1 MATVRDL
8 LRSAERLASDSPR
21 RDAEVLLCHCLDK
34 TRTWLYAWPD
44 SDVPPEC
51 ERRFTELLSR
61 RECGQPVAYLTGQ
74 REFWSLSLA
83 VSEAT
88 LIPRPETEILVAWAL
103 ELSLPGAAAV
113 LDLGTGSGAIALAV
127 ASERPGWRVSAVDS
141 NPEALDVARANAA
154 RLQLGR
160 VEFLRSDWYGALG
173 GRRFD
178 LLLANPPYIDGT
190 DPHLQRGD
198 LRFEPRSALVAGEAG
213 IADLARLVADAPAH
227 LSPGG
232 WFLLEHGFQQG
243 PQVRDMLGGTG
254 FSAIAT
260 RPDLAG
266 LERVSGGCL
275 RAD

>member
-141 NPEALDVARANAA
+141 SPEALDVARANAA
-154 RLQLGR
+154 RLQLER
-160 VEFLRSDWYGALG
+160 VEFLQSDWYGALG

-198 LRFEPRSALVAGEAG
+198 LRFEPRSALVAAEAG
-213 IADLARLVADAPAH
+213 LADLARLVADAPAH

-232 WFLLEHGFQQG
+232 WLLLEHGFEQG
-243 PQVRDMLGGTG
+243 PQVRDMLSGAG

-275 RAD
+275 HAD